1 MDDVLKCKE
10 CGIEITV
17 NAKFCPVCKSNT
29 EPAKPVKIQSSNK
42 SRGFLNSPIFA
53 IAQLIFGT
61 WLLVMGSEWYFQLI
75 GFGSIV
81 LAVHTLYK
89 YQKTKQQGNALTI
102 LKERY
107 AKCEITKEEFDK
119 LKKDMT

>member
-17 NAKFCPVCKSNT
+17 NAKFCPECKSNI
-29 EPAKPVKIQSSNK
+29 KPVKIQSSNK

-53 IAQLIFGT
+53 IAQLTFGT

-75 GFGSIV
+75 GLGSIA

-89 YQKTKQQGNALTI
+89 YRKTKQQGNALSI

-107 AKCEITKEEFDK
+107 AKDEITNEEFDK
-119 LKKDMT
+119 MKKDLE